1 MLLPSI
7 GILKSQRKNG
17 EKKRT
22 LIFRK
27 KNQLFKKKKKFI
39 HPYQRNSHVQPCQEA
54 TARNYKTASLF
65 NFSLSLSPH
74 LSTLSFTFSLKKF
87 SRFLTLSQKTH
98 LQKQKIVPSRKWF
111 SLPQEHTDSFP
122 ISQIF
127 TIQFKKRV
135 QRFSPENLIPLSL
148 SLTLPECSKLS
159 LKRKWSSNN

>member
-1 MLLPSI
+1 MVKKKEHWYLE
-7 GILKSQRKNG
+7 RKISHF
-17 EKKRT
+17 
-22 LIFRK
+22 L
-27 KNQLFKKKKKFI
+27 KKKFI

-148 SLTLPECSKLS
+148 SLTH
-159 LKRKWSSNN
+159 SSWML